1 MAANSPI
8 PPTLDDDF
16 DDFDAD
22 TFFASLYPS
31 VGVGGVSPS
40 TAAFDAL
47 YPPSTSSGVGH
58 AASPPFVPAVTP
70 PSPSPPPRTSSP
82 VPPVTRLAAVGV
94 GGLPISLGKVP
105 RQTFGDGG
113 NRRLPP
119 PSNPHRRS
127 SSSSSSSRSVS
138 SSQRGR
144 RQRRRSLLSSS
155 ATGGKSSGGGGGSSD
170 DDDDDD
176 DRQSNASSVS
186 NPGGRHRMSQEEFRR
201 QLEMLSNDQ
210 VQTASGRRI
219 AGITTTNTITTT
231 YKDGGRPRVA
241 RHSSRV
247 SH

>member
-16 DDFDAD
+16 HDFDAD

-58 AASPPFVPAVTP
+58 AASPPFVPAATP
-70 PSPSPPPRTSSP
+70 PSPSPSSPQAPSPRTSSP

-105 RQTFGDGG
+105 RQTFGDRG

-127 SSSSSSSRSVS
+127 SVS

-155 ATGGKSSGGGGGSSD
+155 ATGGSSGGGGGSS

-186 NPGGRHRMSQEEFRR
+186 NPGGRHRMSQEELRR

-219 AGITTTNTITTT
+219 AGITTT